1 MNQTGQI
8 SFDTIQI
15 GMSVYASLEN
25 FLYDNPHMPLIA
37 AILVRN
43 QKVEWLGM
51 FQLRQSL

>member
-1 MNQTGQI
+1 MQI
-8 SFDTIQI
+8 R
-15 GMSVYASLEN
+15 MSVYASLEN
-25 FLYDNPHMPLIA
+25 FLYEKPHMSLIA